1 MIDILPS
8 FFDCLAAETN
18 LYAQQWQTNQTWNGI
33 PPLLKKWKH
42 LLEWMLSWAL
52 TRSLSCA
59 TTGLQTSS
67 WGMWGYNVASRA
79 IVLSHCVDISTSM
92 THKNSQLG
100 MIPLCYTNLGQ
111 YLTCAST
118 RFWNST
124 FQARRWAL
132 HDETMVKYKG
142 GVFFRQYMPKKP
154 IKWGIKVWML
164 AEPSDRWRK
173 PLTSRT
179 LTCQHPSSHTINT
192 WEVSTWTTSWGLTIP
207 LLDQELS
214 GGDTFFG
221 SSLMLQS
228 STQWFWNTFLLS
240 NYHQD
245 VTPSNLILPSSSL
258 VGSVGGRGILIRK
271 ERAPPWLWLYLI
283 FQDIGKWNFLG
294 GRERASTAVTMDT
307 KPPLVALPKQHSDVV
322 AVK

>member
-1 MIDILPS
+1 MSHWCGDIDTVTQTIAREGTFYPHISQKLFCRPVVAQLRLLVNAHDDIHS
-8 FFDCLAAETN
+8 NKCSHFFSSG
-18 LYAQQWQTNQTWNGI
+18 GI
-33 PPLLKKWKH
+33 RADRVKVVWPLHPPFK
-42 LLEWMLSWAL
+42 
-52 TRSLSCA
+52 
-59 TTGLQTSS
+59 TGRRRLSS
-67 WGMWGYNVASRA
+67 WSVGKLANYRRGTSWWLFGLTNPKLLYCHQTLDQSRQ
-79 IVLSHCVDISTSM
+79 
-92 THKNSQLG
+92 SQ
-100 MIPLCYTNLGQ
+100 Y
-111 YLTCAST
+111 
-118 RFWNST
+118 
-124 FQARRWAL
+124 
-132 HDETMVKYKG
+132 
-142 GVFFRQYMPKKP
+142 
-154 IKWGIKVWML
+154 
-164 AEPSDRWRK
+164 SDGWKK

-207 LLDQELS
+207 LVDQELS

-228 STQWFWNTFLLS
+228 SMQWFWNTFLLS

-294 GRERASTAVTMDT
+294 GRERASTALTMDT